1 MLTVARAMAE
11 AVAALTNKDLTENQE
26 THAKLSCRIG
36 IGMGPVLAGVLGKL
50 QPRFHVFGKGAVD
63 AEVHEQVSNKGRDV
77 GKPCFFSCPFEI
89 DPEDSVT

>member
-11 AVAALTNKDLTENQE
+11 AVKELSENQE
-26 THAKLSCRIG
+26 TPTKLSCRIG

-77 GKPCFFSCPFEI
+77 AARSRVFLLLLSI
-89 DPEDSVT
+89 